1 MYENS
6 LYVNPAIRNFWR
18 NLKKN
23 DSPFHVFKHNRN
35 MVFFGDS
42 LSKASFEYITER
54 LQKLNVEYDLAGIG
68 QAFIELSEQEQGH
81 TETLKNLAIKAVS
94 EALDVP
100 EDLLEANLNEN
111 SDVELNNS
119 TKQKNYDYNVLS
131 QELKDQI
138 NKRILLNCVIQGSSI
153 HSFYTLHHVVKSEID
168 EINPELIP
176 LYDKFAAGS
185 ARTYYSVDYSSL
197 IDNEQIAQFA
207 ALGSVKVEY
216 DENKPKVVANAK
228 SFPVLCQELVKG
240 AFETICLHGLQNIS
254 KEDLDKIYYFADARK
269 DEPRY
274 IQIGSKVWRNIL
286 ELNKMIRQ
294 DNNVTIPELIMS
306 ISQMDCQTIDLFF
319 EKLNDNDFEDS
330 CEMYLESSGNGEDY
344 DS

>member
-1 MYENS
+1 MYDNS

-23 DSPFHVFKHNRN
+23 DSSFHVFKHNRN

-54 LQKLNVEYDLAGIG
+54 MQKLNVQYDLMKIG
-68 QAFIELSEQEQGH
+68 QAFIELSHYEQGH
-81 TETLKNLAIKAVS
+81 TETLKNLAIRAVT

-100 EDLLEANLNEN
+100 EDLLEANLNEDSN
-111 SDVELNNS
+111 VELNNS
-119 TKQKNYDYNVLS
+119 TKQKNYDYNTLS

-138 NKRILLNCVIQGSSI
+138 NKRILLNCIIQGSSV
-153 HSFYTLHHVVKSEID
+153 HSFYTLHHVVKSDID
-168 EINPELIP
+168 AVNPKLIP
-176 LYDKFAAGS
+176 LYDTFAAGS
-185 ARTYYSVDYSSL
+185 ARSYYSVDYSAVVA
-197 IDNEQIAQFA
+197 NENLAQGS

-216 DENKPKVVANAK
+216 NDDQPKVVANAK

-254 KEDLDKIYYFADARK
+254 KQDLDKIYYFADARQ

-274 IQIGSKVWRNIL
+274 IQIGSRIWRNIL
-286 ELNKMIRQ
+286 EFNKMLRQ
-294 DNNVTIPELIMS
+294 NENVTLPELVMN
-306 ISQMDCQTIDLFF
+306 ISKMDPKTIDLFF
-319 EKLNDNDFEDS
+319 EKLNDNDFEDAS
-330 CEMYLESSGNGEDY
+330 KMYFDSLDNEVDY